1 MANQVAARLSGD
13 DYQHL
18 IGWSHLLELLMPRSL
33 LRSVTIEDPDA
44 AFVDDITMEYE
55 GQAGRPNLFIQ
66 VKYHVDQRSQYST
79 DAFVDA
85 KGKGRSLLKKFHET
99 WRALRTDAERPIELR
114 LVSNWTWDPADRV
127 RECIQGTD
135 CGLSEEFFTA
145 CPGGALGKARAQWLS
160 HLSVEDEEFRAFVRS
175 LRLRLGFDCA
185 EELETRVAERMEH
198 LGLRHDSAA
207 LLIGVGIVR
216 NLVKAAKGAQRRSD
230 VEALLAAHDLR
241 LPATSEPATTVY
253 LSTVKQQRFEVEP
266 DYLLDWRGH
275 FEGNDQK
282 RGHRVLD
289 PTAWNETMLPELR
302 SLEEQLNT
310 TSTTRLIRVRG
321 LSRLSAWFAF
331 GHTFSEVAR
340 YTVEVDQQGKLWRTD
355 SPPSSLRVV
364 EHGRDL
370 FKAGDSSAI
379 AVGISVTGSLED
391 DVRAYLEANRAACA
405 VLFVRPDRELGR
417 DCFGSAADVAA
428 FARGVKER
436 MRVFAKEHSAERLL
450 LFYFGP
456 LSGACFLGHQLNAIA
471 REIQVMEDQQPG
483 YAPAFLL
490 T

>member
-1 MANQVAARLSGD
+1 MANQVAARLAGD

-18 IGWSHLLELLMPRSL
+18 MGWWHLLELLLPKSH

-55 GQAGRPNLFIQ
+55 NQATRPNLFLQ
-66 VKYHVDQRSQYST
+66 VKYHVDQRSLYST
-79 DAFVDA
+79 EILLEA
-85 KGKGRSLLKKFHET
+85 KGAGRSLLRKFHET
-99 WRALRTDAERPIELR
+99 WRLLRTDADLPVELR
-114 LVSNWTWDPADRV
+114 LVSNWTWDPTDRV
-127 RECIQGTD
+127 RECIRGTD
-135 CGLSEEFFTA
+135 CALSDDFFTA
-145 CPGGALGKARAQWLS
+145 SPGGAIGKARDQWLG
-160 HLSVEDEEFRAFVRS
+160 HLSVDEVEFRAFAGS

-185 EELETRVAERMEH
+185 QELEARVAERMEY
-198 LGLRHDSAA
+198 LGFRHDSAA

-216 NLVKAAKGAQRRSD
+216 NLVKARRGAQRRAD
-230 VEALLAAHDLR
+230 VDALIADHDLQ
-241 LPATSEPATTVY
+241 LPADSEPAITVY
-253 LSTVKQQRFEVEP
+253 VSTVKQQRFDVPP
-266 DYLLDWRGH
+266 DHLLDWRAY
-275 FEGNDQK
+275 FEGDEQK

-289 PTAWNETMLPELR
+289 PAAWNEKMLPELR
-302 SLEEQLNT
+302 ALEEQLNT
-310 TSTTRLIRVRG
+310 SSTTRLIRVRG

-355 SPPSSLRVV
+355 SPPSALRVL

-370 FKAGDSSAI
+370 FETGDPSAI

-391 DVRAYLEANRAACA
+391 DVRAYLEATQAARA
-405 VLFVRPDRELGR
+405 VLFLRPDRELGR

-428 FARGVKER
+428 FARGAKER
-436 MRVFAKEHSAERLL
+436 MRSFAKELGARRLL
-450 LFYFGP
+450 VFYFGP

-471 REIQVMEDQQPG
+471 REVQVMEDQQPG

>member
-18 IGWSHLLELLMPRSL
+18 IGWLYLLELLMPKSL

-55 GQAGRPNLFIQ
+55 EQAARPNLFLQ
-66 VKYHVDQRSQYST
+66 VKYHVNQRSQYST
-79 DAFVDA
+79 DTFLDA
-85 KGKGRSLLKKFHET
+85 KGKGRSLLRKFHET
-99 WRALRTDAERPIELR
+99 WRALRTEAELPIELR

-127 RECIQGTD
+127 RDCIRGTD
-135 CGLSEEFFTA
+135 CALSEEFFA
-145 CPGGALGKARAQWLS
+145 ASPGGAIGKARAQWLS
-160 HLSVEDEEFRAFVRS
+160 HLSVEDEEFRAFAGS

-185 EELETRVAERMEH
+185 EELEARVAERMEH

-216 NLVKAAKGAQRRSD
+216 NLVKAARGAQRRAD
-230 VEALLAAHDLR
+230 VEALVDAHDLQ
-241 LPATSEPATTVY
+241 LPADSEPATTVY
-253 LSTVKQQRFEVEP
+253 VSTVKQQRFDVPP
-266 DYLLDWRGH
+266 DHLLDWRAC
-275 FEGNDQK
+275 FEGEEQK
-282 RGHRVLD
+282 KGHRVLD
-289 PTAWNETMLPELR
+289 PAAWNEKMLPELR
-302 SLEEQLNT
+302 ALEEQLNT
-310 TSTTRLIRVRG
+310 SSTTRLIRVRG

-331 GHTFSEVAR
+331 GHTFSDVAR

-355 SPPSSLRVV
+355 SPPSSLRVL
-364 EHGRDL
+364 EHAREV
-370 FKAGDSSAI
+370 FETGDPSTI

-391 DVRAYLEANRAACA
+391 DVRAYLGATQAARA
-405 VLFVRPDRELGR
+405 VLFLRPDRELGR
-417 DCFGSAADVAA
+417 ESFGSGADVAA
-428 FARGVKER
+428 FARGAKER
-436 MRVFAKEHSAERLL
+436 MRSFAKELGAHRVL

-471 REIQVMEDQQPG
+471 REVQVMEDQQPG